1 MQTTRLSG
9 TDKSLSLIGLG
20 CSRIGSFNN
29 PTPIADIRRLLEAS
43 FELGVTLYDTADIY
57 GQGDSERELGR
68 FLTPA
73 RRDKAFV
80 LTKAGKLFSAKMRL
94 MRPFKPLI
102 RALLPASSQK
112 AVAAR
117 REGNMAQDFSPAH
130 LRAAVE
136 GSRRRLKAD
145 ILDGLVLHS
154 PDARAAADPAVWDAL
169 ADLKRTGKLAA
180 YGTSCDTIDV
190 LEACL
195 AMPGQTLLELP
206 HDVIVEAQAR
216 GLSARIAEQGILV
229 VAREAIRFQP
239 ALKPLDAVR
248 NTARLPAVTSVVVG
262 TSKLN
267 HLEDIIDAV
276 AG

>member
-29 PTPIADIRRLLEAS
+29 PTPIADIRNLLAAA

-73 RRDKAFV
+73 RRDTAFV

-94 MRPFKPLI
+94 LRPFKPLI
-102 RALLPASSQK
+102 RAVLPASSQK

-136 GSRRRLKAD
+136 GSRRRLRAD

-154 PDARAAADPAVWDAL
+154 PDARAASDPAVWDAL
-169 ADLKRTGKLAA
+169 ADLKRTGKLAH

-195 AMPGQTLLELP
+195 GMPGQTLLELP
-206 HDVIVEAQAR
+206 HDVIVEAGAR
-216 GLSARIAEQGILV
+216 GLSARIAQQGIAV

-239 ALKPLDAVR
+239 TLKPLDAVR

-267 HLEDIIDAV
+267 HLKDIIAAV
-276 AG
+276 AR